1 MAGRKC
7 CKKKRCWPFGE
18 VVLTRTEGCYICIH
32 LHDLENSEA
41 DTLAISKRY
50 LRIIYPFNPPSIQGA
65 RSCSNR
71 RCGVVTCAM
80 SSADLNLGLR
90 ILLAVPVLTSIT
102 STKYLVGHIWA
113 LCTISI
119 PTTVEGEKSYWCL
132 AGNFREWFQ
141 SSLVIIIPATPSNPS
156 IPYYHRISIELDDG
170 KIYRKA
176 LYLMVKTMVS
186 CRFSLKPI
194 HSLLSTSKKYTQ
206 QVSVLG
212 LARTSALLNLFSSS
226 L

>member
-1 MAGRKC
+1 VNGGLTGSFLRSEGSYKSPLSHAMAGRKC
-7 CKKKRCWPFGE
+7 CKKKTL
-18 VVLTRTEGCYICIH
+18 LTLRRGRTNKNWGLLH

-132 AGNFREWFQ
+132 AGNFREW
-141 SSLVIIIPATPSNPS
+141 
-156 IPYYHRISIELDDG
+156 
-170 KIYRKA
+170 
-176 LYLMVKTMVS
+176 
-186 CRFSLKPI
+186 
-194 HSLLSTSKKYTQ
+194 
-206 QVSVLG
+206 
-212 LARTSALLNLFSSS
+212 
-226 L
+226 